1 MPKQQKRINKNL
13 EYMMI
18 IVYNLYFFLLS
29 FSVRKLHKITVK
41 LEMQNNI
48 KQIGEDIYNSKP

>member
-29 FSVRKLHKITVK
+29 FSVGKLHKITVK

>member
-1 MPKQQKRINKNL
+1 
-13 EYMMI
+13 MMI

-29 FSVRKLHKITVK
+29 FSVGKLHKITVK

>member
-1 MPKQQKRINKNL
+1 
-13 EYMMI
+13 MI